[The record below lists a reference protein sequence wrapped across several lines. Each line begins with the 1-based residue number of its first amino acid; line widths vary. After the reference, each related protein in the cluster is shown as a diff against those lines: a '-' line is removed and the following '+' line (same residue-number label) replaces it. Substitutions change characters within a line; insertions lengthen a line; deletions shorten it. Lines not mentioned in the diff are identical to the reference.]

1 LTTATAPTR
10 WRPRLRWAR
19 WAALAAVA
27 AVVAAGVVLGSRL
40 GTDPALV
47 ESPLIGRPAPDAALR
62 GLDDGRP
69 ASLGQLRGQVV
80 VVNFWASWCA
90 PCRAEHAAL
99 AAAAA
104 AYRDAGVRFV
114 GIVYQDRPGAARA
127 FLDELGRGRDYLY
140 ATDPGSRA
148 AIDFGVFGIPETFV
162 IDRGG
167 VVVAK
172 ITGPTTLPLLS
183 DVLDQVLAGH
193 RPGSRTAGPV
203 QPGPG
208 G

>member
-1 LTTATAPTR
+1 LTTVTAPAR
-10 WRPRLRWAR
+10 RRASLRWAR
-19 WAALAAVA
+19 WLALAAAALAVA
-27 AVVAAGVVLGSRL
+27 GGVVLGSRL

-47 ESPLIGRPAPDAALR
+47 QSPLIGRPAPDAALR
-62 GLDDGRP
+62 GLDGGRP
-69 ASLGQLRGQVV
+69 TSLGRLRGQVV
-80 VVNFWASWCA
+80 VVNFWASWCV
-90 PCRAEHAAL
+90 PCRTEHAAL
-99 AAAAA
+99 VAAAA
-104 AYRDAGVRFV
+104 AYRDAGVRLV
-114 GIVYQDRPGAARA
+114 GVVYQDRPGAAKG
-127 FLDELGRGRDYLY
+127 FLDELGRGQGYVY

-183 DVLDQVLAGH
+183 DLLDQTLAGR
-193 RPGSRTAGPV
+193 RPGARTVGPV
-203 QPGPG
+203 QPAPG